1 MTFEQAVDQAFMP
14 AMCDHL
20 EIKSISNSNQVVA
33 DAVASVVSRP
43 DHRLIRLI
51 PVGPG
56 EWIERKPMAFDL
68 EQIPSKDT
76 CAHDYK
82 RRPTV

>member
-1 MTFEQAVDQAFMP
+1 MTLGQAIDQAFMP

-20 EIKSISNSNQVVA
+20 EIKSISSNIHMVA
-33 DAVASVVSRP
+33 DVVASVVSRP

-56 EWIERKPMAFDL
+56 EWVERK
-68 EQIPSKDT
+68 EVQ
-76 CAHDYK
+76 HG
-82 RRPTV
+82 